1 MVVLC
6 ITASGHVVADGAS
19 NARVGAELRRIR
31 EAAGLSGSA
40 VARELGWSQ
49 SKVSR
54 VETGRFGA
62 SIGEVS
68 ELLDFYGVA
77 QEVRAELLSAVAR
90 VEGLEGS
97 WVVRAGGSPRR
108 QVEVQTVESRVRRIR
123 QYQALWVPGLLQSPE
138 YAAAVARAGNFG
150 AVDTF
155 VSTRLQR
162 QVALTNGR
170 GVRYDLVVEQDAL
183 IRAPGRERDVVPA
196 QLDHLMAAVDGG
208 RIDLRIRPTLD
219 AKEFC
224 TASFVLYD
232 FREGPPVVLYE
243 AHAADLYLSA
253 AADVTAHERLF
264 RNLQREA
271 LDRDASR
278 TLIESMRR
286 ERASQ
291 PT

>member
-1 MVVLC
+1 M
-6 ITASGHVVADGAS
+6 ADETS
-19 NARVGAELRRIR
+19 NVRVGRELRRIR

-68 ELLDFYGVA
+68 ELLDFYGVGE
-77 QEVRAELLSAVAR
+77 EVRAELLSAVAR

-108 QVEVQTVESRVRRIR
+108 QAEVQSVESRVRRIR

-138 YAAAVARAGNFG
+138 YVAAVARAGHFG
-150 AVDTF
+150 PIDTF
-155 VSTRLQR
+155 VSRRLQR
-162 QVALTNGR
+162 QKALTTGR
-170 GVRYDLVVEQDAL
+170 GVRYDVVVEQDAL
-183 IRAPGRERDVVPA
+183 SRAPGREREVISA
-196 QLDHLMAAVDGG
+196 QLDHLIAVVDGG
-208 RIDLRIRPTLD
+208 RIDLRVRPALD

-253 AADVTAHERLF
+253 EADITAHEKLF
-264 RNLQREA
+264 RSLQREA